1 MFCSQLKRKH
11 VTLQRRSDLS
21 SAEEQ
26 WLGHCAP
33 CSGSQWTRRGEGP
46 QRLPELALAI
56 WCHVVCIYECALV
69 RYVYIILYIYIYW
82 YWNVHLSNIYMYNY
96 IIIYIYIQRTLLID
110 LWIYIYIYPSDSFL
124 SLEILPCSCQVCRDL
139 LSARANLS
147 ALGPQQRTAAQAAQ
161 RAGYAA
167 LSELLSSP

>member
-11 VTLQRRSDLS
+11 VALQRRSNLS

-26 WLGHCAP
+26 WHGHCAP
-33 CSGSQWTRRGEGP
+33 CSGSEWTRRGEGP
-46 QRLPELALAI
+46 QRLPELPLAI

-69 RYVYIILYIYIYW
+69 RYVYIILYIYW
-82 YWNVHLSNIYMYNY
+82 YWNIHLSNIYMYNY
-96 IIIYIYIQRTLLID
+96 IIIYIYPEDASHRFMNLS
-110 LWIYIYIYPSDSFL
+110 IYIYPSDSFL
-124 SLEILPCSCQVCRDL
+124 SLEILPCSWQVCRDL